1 MKMKILNSYVTTATV
16 VLLTC
21 SAAPMQANA
30 ETLQEAIQHML
41 DTNPE
46 VLSSAYIR
54 KSRDEVVRIAKADY
68 YPRLDFSAGTGVQ
81 QFDEPVVRDTNPVE
95 YRLSLRQNLFTGFG
109 TKYDVERTKH
119 SVNSGAY
126 RVQSASSDTALRGAQ
141 TYLDVQRRQELI
153 DLAELNLQNHLR
165 IEDQIKLRSASGVA
179 RKADVDQVQGRVA
192 LARSSLVSSRANM
205 IDAQTNYF
213 AVIGHMP
220 ENLSQPESPDNLL
233 PKSLDEA
240 QRLAIVNHPTLMAG
254 EEDLAARESQHGIAK
269 SEYYP
274 KLDLEID
281 KRWADEVLRIGRVT
295 GKEEDL
301 LVMLRLR
308 YNFFSGFRHSGRKQE
323 TKYLI
328 DDAREARNDIARQ
341 ALESIRLSWA
351 TYESELARKQDLKN
365 RVVAT
370 DKTVKA
376 YRKQWDIG
384 KRTLLDLLDSG
395 AESINSQVDLVNSNF
410 QLESAKYRLL
420 NGIGR
425 LVPALALAYPEEAN
439 VEYFEDK
446 E

>member
-1 MKMKILNSYVTTATV
+1 MKKLNTYVTTAAV
-16 VLLTC
+16 ALLTC
-21 SAAPMQANA
+21 SAAPLQAKA
-30 ETLQEAIQHML
+30 ETLQEAIQYML

-46 VLSSAYIR
+46 VRSSAYIR

-81 QFDEPVVRDTNPVE
+81 QFDEPIVRDTNPVE

-126 RVQSASSDTALRGAQ
+126 RVQATSSDTALRGAQ

-153 DLAELNLQNHLR
+153 DLAELNLKNHLR

-179 RKADVDQVQGRVA
+179 RKADMDQVQGRVA
-192 LARSSLVSSRANM
+192 LARTDLLSSKANM
-205 IDAQTNYF
+205 VDAQTNYF

-220 ENLSQPESPDNLL
+220 ENLSQPESPDTLL

-240 QRLAIVNHPTLMAG
+240 QRQAIVNHPTLLAG

-274 KLDLEID
+274 KLDLELD
-281 KRWADEVLRIGRVT
+281 KRWEDEVDGFE
-295 GKEEDL
+295 GKEEDWL
-301 LVMLRLR
+301 AMLRLR

-341 ALESIRLSWA
+341 ALESIRLSWT
-351 TYESELARKQDLKN
+351 TYESELAKHQDLQD
-365 RVVAT
+365 RVTAT
-370 DKTVKA
+370 DRTVKA

-439 VEYFEDK
+439 VEYFADK

>member
-1 MKMKILNSYVTTATV
+1 MKKVNTYVTTAAV
-16 VLLTC
+16 ALLTC
-21 SAAPMQANA
+21 SAAPLQAKA
-30 ETLQEAIQHML
+30 ETLQEAIQYML

-46 VLSSAYIR
+46 VRSSAYIR

-81 QFDEPVVRDTNPVE
+81 QFDEPIVRDTNPVE

-126 RVQSASSDTALRGAQ
+126 RVQATSSDTALRGAQ

-153 DLAELNLQNHLR
+153 DLAELNLKNHLR

-179 RKADVDQVQGRVA
+179 RKADMDQVQGRVA
-192 LARSSLVSSRANM
+192 LARTDLLSSKANM
-205 IDAQTNYF
+205 VDAQTNYF

-220 ENLSQPESPDNLL
+220 ENLSQPESPDTLL

-240 QRLAIVNHPTLMAG
+240 QRQAIVNHPTLLAG

-274 KLDLEID
+274 KLDLELD
-281 KRWADEVLRIGRVT
+281 KRWEDEVDGFE
-295 GKEEDL
+295 GKEEDWL
-301 LVMLRLR
+301 AMLRLR

-328 DDAREARNDIARQ
+328 EDAREARNDIARQ

-351 TYESELARKQDLKN
+351 TYESELAKQQDFQD
-365 RVVAT
+365 RVTAT
-370 DKTVKA
+370 EKTVKA
-376 YRKQWDIG
+376 YIKQWDIG

-395 AESINSQVDLVNSNF
+395 AESINSRVDLINSKF

-420 NGIGR
+420 NGTGR
-425 LVPALALAYPEEAN
+425 LVSALALAYPEEAN

>member
-1 MKMKILNSYVTTATV
+1 MKKLNTYVTTAAV
-16 VLLTC
+16 ALLTC
-21 SAAPMQANA
+21 SAAPLQAKA
-30 ETLQEAIQHML
+30 ETLQEAIQYML

-46 VLSSAYIR
+46 VRSSAYIR

-81 QFDEPVVRDTNPVE
+81 QFDEPIVRDTNPVE

-126 RVQSASSDTALRGAQ
+126 RVQATSSDTALRGAQ
-141 TYLDVQRRQELI
+141 TYLDVLRRQKLI
-153 DLAELNLQNHLR
+153 DQAELNLQNHLR
-165 IEDQIKLRSASGVA
+165 IEDQIKLRSDSGVA
-179 RKADVDQVQGRVA
+179 RKADMDQVQGRVA
-192 LARSSLVSSRANM
+192 LARTDLLSSKANM
-205 IDAQTNYF
+205 IDSQTNYF

-220 ENLSQPESPDNLL
+220 ENLSQPESPDTLL

-240 QRLAIVNHPTLMAG
+240 QRQAIVNHPTLLAG
-254 EEDLAARESQHGIAK
+254 EEDLAARESQYGIAK

-274 KLDLEID
+274 KLDLELD
-281 KRWADEVLRIGRVT
+281 KRWEDEVDGFE
-295 GKEEDL
+295 GKEEDWL
-301 LVMLRLR
+301 AMLRLR

-341 ALESIRLSWA
+341 ALESIRLSWT
-351 TYESELARKQDLKN
+351 TYESELAKHQDLQD
-365 RVVAT
+365 RVTAT

-395 AESINSQVDLVNSNF
+395 AESINSQVDLVNSKF

-420 NGIGR
+420 NGIAR
-425 LVPALALAYPEEAN
+425 LVPALALTYPEEAN
-439 VEYFEDK
+439 VEYFADK